1 MLHKLLPH
9 QRFVVFRTA
18 VMVGLFVLNE
28 RFPGNAVSTSVA
40 TQLKLSPVVVGGI
53 AKALPALSLALNS
66 FICALASKY
75 TSKML
80 YGLAFTVA
88 LVFCAVGDYFL
99 YLEAAAPDTFF
110 IHGLG
115 SFLVAHIVLS
125 LSFYFRLTRLQG
137 ICKAYAPQA
146 MSFDVVPYL
155 VFIYGGIFFKIM
167 SVNLME
173 KKELL
178 QAVALYCFVIAFMF
192 FMALWNHRLEKR
204 VRHIVEYEPKE
215 KGHLNAILPRWRAPG
230 YLIGSVLFVISDSF
244 IGYGKFVDTDESAD
258 YSFQILSTYFIA
270 ITFLCISS
278 TDESILP
285 SDAKE
290 SIGKKL

>member
-9 QRFVVFRTA
+9 QRYVILRTA
-18 VMVGLFVLNE
+18 IMVGLFALNE
-28 RFPGNAVSTSVA
+28 HFPGNSVSTSVA
-40 TQLKLSPVVVGGI
+40 TQLKLSPVVIGGI
-53 AKALPALSLALNS
+53 VKALPALSLALNS
-66 FICALASKY
+66 LVCALASKY

-88 LVFCAVGDYFL
+88 LLFCALGDYFL
-99 YLEAAAPDTFF
+99 YLEAATPDTFF

-115 SFLVAHIVLS
+115 SFLIAHVILS
-125 LSFYFRLTRLQG
+125 LSFYFRLLRLQDV
-137 ICKAYAPQA
+137 CKTYVPQS

-173 KKELL
+173 NKELL
-178 QAVALYCFVIAFMF
+178 QAVALYCFMIAFMF

-215 KGHLNAILPRWRAPG
+215 KGHLNTILPRWRAPG

-244 IGYGKFVDTDESAD
+244 IGYGKFVDTDETAN

-278 TDESILP
+278 TDEPMLP
-285 SDAKE
+285 SNTKE